1 MLFHGHTVGHPIVL
15 ADVGLNALIVFE
27 VAVLLRILAMRHLNV
42 VVDTDNV
49 LGRTQGASDVKG
61 DFVLPLV

>member
-27 VAVLLRILAMRHLNV
+27 VAVLLRIWAMRHLNV